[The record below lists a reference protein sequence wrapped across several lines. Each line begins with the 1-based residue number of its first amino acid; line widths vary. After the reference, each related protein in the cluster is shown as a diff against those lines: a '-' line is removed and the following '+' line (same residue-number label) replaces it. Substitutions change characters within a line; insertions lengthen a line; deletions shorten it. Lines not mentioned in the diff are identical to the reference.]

1 MTVATNSR
9 AQKKVILD
17 YLQDTGESVNDLQIP
32 FNIFFNI
39 ENQPSLTATIFVVVV
54 GSRENSAR
62 RLWRGFQ
69 TA

>member
-32 FNIFFNI
+32 FHILFNI
-39 ENQPSLTATIFVVVV
+39 ENQPSLTATIVVVV
-54 GSRENSAR
+54 GSRENSTR
-62 RLWRGFQ
+62 RLWRGFE